1 LQLSAQR
8 GPRLHPHP
16 HLLPL
21 QHLHL
26 LLLHLRLL
34 LHQHPHLSLLLLLLR
49 RPHLL
54 LRQQAKPTNCFRQ
67 LSDDWLPSTKS
78 ISMH

>member
-16 HLLPL
+16 HLLPLQRLHLLPL

-34 LHQHPHLSLLLLLLR
+34 LHQHQHPLLPR
-49 RPHLL
+49 R
-54 LRQQAKPTNCFRQ
+54 AKPTNCFRQ
-67 LSDDWLPSTKS
+67 LFDDWLPSTKL